1 MRTTKTCR
9 RACTNTSG
17 AQFGSERKFHD
28 LAADPFRRAAQRTKG
43 VRQEHSP
50 GCRRLALT
58 GSINKFSVKNAR
70 GGDWNNTER
79 RISMSKSANKRS
91 AASSAGPVPAAKP
104 SQAIAG
110 KKTDAGSKQA
120 RVIAM
125 LQWPAGATIAA
136 FEPTTFT
143 RCAPIRIIPCSD
155 ALKLSNNIMQKG
167 LAFSRD
173 WSGTVV
179 ISRRHRRSEITPRRF
194 EATEAA
200 APEAAEAATAA
211 ARPTSTMT
219 NGATA
224 GPLRRWRRIGSRART
239 IRPLAIYFRLL

>member
-1 MRTTKTCR
+1 
-9 RACTNTSG
+9 
-17 AQFGSERKFHD
+17 
-28 LAADPFRRAAQRTKG
+28 
-43 VRQEHSP
+43 
-50 GCRRLALT
+50 
-58 GSINKFSVKNAR
+58 
-70 GGDWNNTER
+70 
-79 RISMSKSANKRS
+79 MSKSANKRS

-125 LQWPAGATIAA
+125 LQSPAGATIAA

-179 ISRRHRRSEITPRRF
+179 IICQNVPSSYRSI
-194 EATEAA
+194 AA
-200 APEAAEAATAA
+200 LAGLRTFTQLLVRPE
-211 ARPTSTMT
+211 R
-219 NGATA
+219 
-224 GPLRRWRRIGSRART
+224 
-239 IRPLAIYFRLL
+239 